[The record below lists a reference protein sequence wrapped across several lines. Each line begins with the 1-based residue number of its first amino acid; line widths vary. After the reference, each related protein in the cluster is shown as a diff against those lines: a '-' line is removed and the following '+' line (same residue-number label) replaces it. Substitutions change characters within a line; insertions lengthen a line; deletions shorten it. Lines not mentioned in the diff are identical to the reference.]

1 MNVPIRR
8 VSTFPAWALAF
19 AALFALACSADAAQ
33 SPVVVSDDSHATK
46 TYIPAGSENPAIFT
60 AFDDDRTTYIN
71 GSHTGAAIEIDFSQH
86 VTTDKP
92 CFYVSDI
99 IVVNEGGRYSLKV
112 SEDGT
117 TWTDIPVIQNVTGN
131 GMATYPIGSRVLK
144 VKYVFDYSTTIDLK
158 ELTVMGWPSSTP
170 KVVSSYSI
178 ASFYNAN
185 GTAMEANGQGGNN
198 GNAGQL
204 FDGNFTHY
212 LMWPRAHNG
221 GYVVVDFTRNNGTTA
236 LKEYYITQMLVGSNG
251 KKKFTLEYSE
261 DGDTWKTVAGA
272 NAISYAGVK
281 TNEVG
286 VTARKVRYVWTEGS
300 SWDFSTDYLA
310 EFEVWGM
317 DPNDL
322 PCTHPSLDSVA
333 WTAVENSATCTERG
347 VDERICPDCGMR
359 FTKSSPSAPP
369 LGHDYVSTLTRPGSF
384 KKYGT
389 GSIACSRRSF
399 RIDFTNTLESAI
411 TNGPIDLLSVGGL
424 AMADLIQFTD
434 VDVSSTDHLE
444 WGANPF
450 KMVNGT
456 WTVSGGS
463 WDSAGLDNQYADFIF
478 GTEIDLTHI
487 QIVLRNTAQTLLFFD
502 VNDDTGEET
511 PLTQFT
517 ILRTD
522 VYTNAA
528 DLAAIPF
535 PTQLVTQDDDR
546 GRRIPY
552 RFYPGGE
559 NGAWAP
565 VLDYGRFGTD
575 FWDSLVV
582 TNDLNIPALRT
593 NPDGTHPTHVDNG
606 QTVDDSNGSNQ
617 FQAFLIRFYEQP
629 CKHLRIR
636 QDTTKPT
643 GYTSWS
649 GKDMSIIECHP
660 WGIVKGASATR
671 YRKEIMMIFR

>member
-1 MNVPIRR
+1 MKPR
-8 VSTFPAWALAF
+8 TL
-19 AALFALACSADAAQ
+19 LFALLALLAVPAFAVQ
-33 SPVVVSDDSHATK
+33 APVVVSSAAYASYVK
-46 TYIPAGSENPAIFT
+46 GGSENEPALT
-60 AFDDDRTTYIN
+60 AAFDDDDTTTIV
-71 GSHTGAAIEIDFSQH
+71 GSKSGASIILDFSTF

-92 CFYVSDI
+92 MVYISDI
-99 IVVNEGGRYSLKV
+99 IVANTGGGSYSLAT

-117 TWTDIPVIQNVTGN
+117 TWTDIPGAQTVQQ
-131 GMATYPIGSRVLK
+131 AGSVSFPVGIRAK
-144 VKYVFDYSTTIDLK
+144 FVKYFFISSNGTDLG
-158 ELTVMGWPSSTP
+158 ELTVKGWPSSVP
-170 KVVSSYSI
+170 KVISSYSI

-185 GTAMEANGQGGNN
+185 GSAMEANGQGGNN

-204 FDGNFTHY
+204 FDGNFTYY
-212 LMWPRAHNG
+212 LMWPRAHAG
-221 GYVVVDFTRNNGTTA
+221 GYVVVDFTRNDGTTA

-251 KKKFTLEYSE
+251 KKKFTLQYSV

-272 NAISYAGVK
+272 DAISYAGVK
-281 TNEVG
+281 PNEVG
-286 VTARKVRYVWTEGS
+286 VTAKKARYVWTEGS

-310 EFEVWGM
+310 EFQVWGM
-317 DPNDL
+317 DPDDL
-322 PCTHPSLDSVA
+322 PCTHPSLESVA
-333 WTAVENSATCTERG
+333 WTSVEQSATCTARGIEERF
-347 VDERICPDCGMR
+347 CPDCGMR
-359 FTKSSPSAPP
+359 FTKASNNAPP
-369 LGHDYVSTLTRPGSF
+369 LGHDYISTLTRPGAF
-384 KKYGT
+384 KKHGT
-389 GSIACSRRSF
+389 GSITCSRCDF
-399 RIDFTNTLESAI
+399 RIDFTNTIETAV

-424 AMADLIQFTD
+424 AMFDLVQFTD

-450 KMVNGT
+450 KMVNDT

-463 WDSAGLDNQYADFIF
+463 WDSAGLNNQYADFVF

-502 VNDDTGEET
+502 VDDDTGEET

-517 ILRTD
+517 VLRTD
-522 VYTNAA
+522 VYTNTA

-535 PTQLVTQDDDR
+535 TTKLVTDDPDR
-546 GRRIPY
+546 GKRIAY

-575 FWDSLVV
+575 FLDSLVV
-582 TNDLNIPALRT
+582 TNDLNIPTYRT
-593 NPDGTHPTHVDNG
+593 NPDGTHPTHVNDDG
-606 QTVDDSNGSNQ
+606 ETVPDSNGSNQ

-649 GKDMSIIECHP
+649 GKDMSILECHP
-660 WGIVKGASATR
+660 WGIVRGGSETR
-671 YRKEIMMIFR
+671 YRKETLLILR

>member
-1 MNVPIRR
+1 MKAPIL
-8 VSTFPAWALAF
+8 PLL
-19 AALFALACSADAAQ
+19 ALFALPAFAAQ
-33 SPVVVSDDSHATK
+33 APVVVSSAAYASYVK
-46 TYIPAGSENPAIFT
+46 AGNERDPSLTPV
-60 AFDDDRTTYIN
+60 FDTDNSTHIV
-71 GSHTGAAIEIDFSQH
+71 GSKTGAAIILDFSTF

-92 CFYVSDI
+92 MVYVSEI
-99 IVVNEGGRYSLKV
+99 IVANTGGGSYSLAT

-117 TWTDIPVIQNVTGN
+117 TWTDVPGAQTVQQAGSASFPVGVR
-131 GMATYPIGSRVLK
+131 AK
-144 VKYVFDYSTTIDLK
+144 FVKYFFISSDGTDLG
-158 ELTVMGWPSSTP
+158 ELTVKGWRSSVP

-178 ASFYNAN
+178 ASFFNADGSAMASN
-185 GTAMEANGQGGNN
+185 GTGGNN

-204 FDGNFTHY
+204 FDGNFTYY
-212 LMWPRAHNG
+212 LMWPRAHAG
-221 GYVVVDFTRNNGTTA
+221 GYVVVDFTRNDGTTA

-251 KKKFTLEYSE
+251 KKKFTLQYSV

-272 NAISYAGVK
+272 DAISYAGVK

-286 VTARKVRYVWTEGS
+286 VTAKKARYVWTEGS

-310 EFEVWGM
+310 EFQVWGM
-317 DPNDL
+317 DPDDL
-322 PCTHPSLDSVA
+322 PCTHPSLESVA
-333 WTAVENSATCTERG
+333 WTSVEQSATCTARGIEERF
-347 VDERICPDCGMR
+347 CPDCGMR
-359 FTKSSPSAPP
+359 FTKASNNAPP
-369 LGHDYVSTLTRPGSF
+369 LGHDYISTLTRPGAF
-384 KKYGT
+384 KKHGT
-389 GSIACSRRSF
+389 GSITCSRCDF
-399 RIDFTNTLESAI
+399 RIDFTNTIETAV

-424 AMADLIQFTD
+424 AMFDLVQFTD

-444 WGANPF
+444 WGANPY
-450 KMVNGT
+450 KMVNDT

-463 WDSAGLDNQYADFIF
+463 WDSAGLNNQYADFVF

-502 VNDDTGEET
+502 VDDDTGEET

-517 ILRTD
+517 VLRTD
-522 VYTNAA
+522 VYTNVT

-535 PTQLVTQDDDR
+535 PTKLVTDDPDR
-546 GRRIPY
+546 GKRIAY

-575 FWDSLVV
+575 FLDSLVV
-582 TNDLNIPALRT
+582 TNDLNIPTYRT
-593 NPDGTHPTHVDNG
+593 NPDGTHPTHVNDDG
-606 QTVDDSNGSNQ
+606 ETVPDSNGSNQ

-649 GKDMSIIECHP
+649 GKDMSILECHP
-660 WGIVKGASATR
+660 WGIVRGAGETR
-671 YRKEIMMIFR
+671 YRKETLLILR

>member
-1 MNVPIRR
+1 MK
-8 VSTFPAWALAF
+8 AF
-19 AALFALACSADAAQ
+19 AIPLLALLALPAFAVQA
-33 SPVVVSDDSHATK
+33 PVVVSSAAYASYVK
-46 TYIPAGSENPAIFT
+46 AGNESDPSLT
-60 AFDDDRTTYIN
+60 PVFDTDNSTHIV
-71 GSHTGAAIEIDFSQH
+71 GSKTGAAIILDFSTF

-92 CFYVSDI
+92 MVYVSDI
-99 IVVNEGGRYSLKV
+99 IVANTGGGSYSLAT

-117 TWTDIPVIQNVTGN
+117 TWTDVPGAQTVQL
-131 GMATYPIGSRVLK
+131 AGSASYRVGIRAK
-144 VKYVFDYSTTIDLK
+144 FVKYFFISSNGTDLG
-158 ELTVMGWPSSTP
+158 ELTVRGWRSSVP

-178 ASFYNAN
+178 ASFFNAN
-185 GTAMEANGQGGNN
+185 GSAMEANGQGGNN

-204 FDGNFTHY
+204 FDGNFTYY
-212 LMWPRAHNG
+212 LMWPRAHAG
-221 GYVVVDFTRNNGTTA
+221 GYVVVDFTRNDGTTA

-251 KKKFTLEYSE
+251 KKKFTLQYSV

-272 NAISYAGVK
+272 DAISYAGVK

-286 VTARKVRYVWTEGS
+286 VTAKKARYVWTEGS

-310 EFEVWGM
+310 EFQVWGM
-317 DPNDL
+317 DPDDL
-322 PCTHPSLDSVA
+322 PCTHPSLESVA
-333 WTAVENSATCTERG
+333 WTMVDQSATCTARGIEERF
-347 VDERICPDCGMR
+347 CPDCGMR
-359 FTKSSPSAPP
+359 FTKASNDAPP
-369 LGHDYVSTLTRPGSF
+369 LGHIYVSTLTRPGAF
-384 KKYGT
+384 KKHGT
-389 GSIACSRRSF
+389 GSIACSRCDF
-399 RIDFTNTLESAI
+399 RIGFTNTIETAA
-411 TNGPIDLLSVGGL
+411 TNGPIDLLSGGGL
-424 AMADLIQFTD
+424 AMFDLVQFTD

-450 KMVNGT
+450 KMVNDT

-463 WDSAGLDNQYADFIF
+463 WDSAGLNDQHADFMF

-502 VNDDTGEET
+502 VDDDTGEET

-517 ILRTD
+517 VLRTD
-522 VYTNAA
+522 VYTNVT

-535 PTQLVTQDDDR
+535 PTKLVTDDNDR
-546 GRRIPY
+546 GKRIAY

-559 NGAWAP
+559 NGTWAP

-575 FWDSLVV
+575 FLDSLVV
-582 TNDLNIPALRT
+582 TNDLNIPTYRT
-593 NPDGTHPTHVDNG
+593 NPDGTHPTHVNDNG
-606 QTVDDSNGSNQ
+606 ETVPDSNGSNQ

-649 GKDMSIIECHP
+649 GKDMSILECHP
-660 WGIVKGASATR
+660 WGIVRGAGETR
-671 YRKEIMMIFR
+671 YRKETLLILR